1 MNEFQTLP
9 AFQYN
14 ITARTSLKILLSVT
28 VDNSYKSDTMLSFP
42 PQTKSLCTIIEH
54 DAIILP
60 QSQVSW
66 GQVLVVNRSDASLNV
81 IIIFKK
87 LVDQVN
93 CHFSLFQAWLG
104 DQTSILVRYVC
115 GTGYQTVIVRV
126 LEDSCMA
133 ACFLKTYIYTFNKKL
148 SSWKKYGIT
157 PVFQKLKQ
165 YSALTRLKLERR
177 W

>member
-60 QSQVSW
+60 QSQVS
-66 GQVLVVNRSDASLNV
+66 
-81 IIIFKK
+81 
-87 LVDQVN
+87 
-93 CHFSLFQAWLG
+93 
-104 DQTSILVRYVC
+104 
-115 GTGYQTVIVRV
+115 
-126 LEDSCMA
+126 
-133 ACFLKTYIYTFNKKL
+133 
-148 SSWKKYGIT
+148 
-157 PVFQKLKQ
+157 
-165 YSALTRLKLERR
+165 
-177 W
+177 